1 MEKKRIITI
10 DEFFRFKEMFQG
22 LPDDQAIAC
31 ELYNNA
37 DFADKE
43 LVDKLMAKALVFKD
57 RVDFC
62 IAVKY
67 TFKIGSFN
75 SNRIYTFIKASKVDK
90 IYMDILRKIKE
101 HD

>member
-1 MEKKRIITI
+1 MIKKRIITI
-10 DEFFRFKEMFQG
+10 DEFFRFKEMLSG
-22 LPDDQAIAC
+22 SREDQ
-31 ELYNNA
+31 ELAFEIYNNA

-43 LVDKLMAKALVFKD
+43 LVDKLMAKALLFKD